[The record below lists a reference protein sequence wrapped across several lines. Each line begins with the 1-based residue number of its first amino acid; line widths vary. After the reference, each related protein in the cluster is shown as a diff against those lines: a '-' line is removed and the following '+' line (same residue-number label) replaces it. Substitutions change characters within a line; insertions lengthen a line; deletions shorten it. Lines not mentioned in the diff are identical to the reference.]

1 MDTLNYQTKIADLTV
16 AELTCLIRDL
26 LNKEKQANQN
36 EYVFGLYGLAN
47 LLGISLPT
55 AQRIKNTG
63 IIDEAISYAGRKMVI
78 NKKVALDKLKGRRV
92 V

>member
-1 MDTLNYQTKIADLTV
+1 MDTFNYQSKIADLSV
-16 AELTCLIRDL
+16 AEFTCLIRDL
-26 LNKEKQANQN
+26 FNKEKQTNQN

-47 LLGISLPT
+47 LLGVSLPT
-55 AQRIKNTG
+55 AQRLKNTG